1 MAKYKFSDRLMFAII
16 MHDESLCRQFIER
29 VFPGRKVAKI
39 NLLSSEKTIITG
51 LKSKSVRLDVMF
63 EGDNKVYD
71 IEMQVARENALYKR
85 ARYYQSAMAI
95 HSLKSGEDYDKLK
108 ETYVI
113 FICQFDPMRKGESIY
128 RLSTYEENLGLK
140 IPDGCNTILLNTK
153 CPLEKVPQE
162 LRPLFEY
169 IESGKAESDGFVLQI
184 DEKVREAEFSE
195 EVKRIMTVEQ
205 ELKIQYRI
213 GRENGMEEGEEKKA
227 REIAGEMLKEGMKP
241 DLITRLTGLSIAE
254 IEAL

>member
-16 MHDESLCRQFIER
+16 MHDENLCRQFIER
-29 VFPGRKVAKI
+29 VFPERKVARI

-71 IEMQVARENALYKR
+71 IEMQVAREKAIYKR
-85 ARYYQSAMAI
+85 ARYYQSSMAI

-113 FICQFDPMRKGESIY
+113 FICQFDPMHKGKPIY
-128 RLSTYEENLGLK
+128 SLSTCEENLGLK

-184 DEKVREAEFSE
+184 EEKVREAEFSE

-205 ELKIQYRI
+205 ELKIQYRV
-213 GRENGMEEGEEKKA
+213 GHENGMEEGEEKERQK
-227 REIAGEMLKEGMKP
+227 IAKNFKSAGIPL
-241 DLITRLTGLSIAE
+241 DVIAQNTGLSLAE
-254 IEAL
+254 VEAL

>member
-29 VFPGRKVAKI
+29 VFPDRKVVRIK
-39 NLLSSEKTIITG
+39 LLSSEKTIITG

-71 IEMQVARENALYKR
+71 IEMQVAREKALYKR

-128 RLSTYEENLGLK
+128 RLRVT
-140 IPDGCNTILLNTK
+140 
-153 CPLEKVPQE
+153 
-162 LRPLFEY
+162 
-169 IESGKAESDGFVLQI
+169 
-184 DEKVREAEFSE
+184 
-195 EVKRIMTVEQ
+195 
-205 ELKIQYRI
+205 
-213 GRENGMEEGEEKKA
+213 
-227 REIAGEMLKEGMKP
+227 
-241 DLITRLTGLSIAE
+241 
-254 IEAL
+254 

>member
-16 MHDESLCRQFIER
+16 MHDENLCRQFIER

-213 GRENGMEEGEEKKA
+213 GRENGMEEGEEKERQK
-227 REIAGEMLKEGMKP
+227 IAKNLKSAGIP
-241 DLITRLTGLSIAE
+241 LDVIAQNTGLSLAE
-254 IEAL
+254 VEAL

>member
-16 MHDESLCRQFIER
+16 MHDENLCRQFIER